1 MLSTCSADLRH
12 RGPRPLKKACASAG
26 SRGKIEANVM
36 RSVCCAITSTA
47 YYDDSY
53 QPVNSTLVGSHLPL
67 ERLYSV
73 SPSQVDALQRADAF
87 GIGTDATWSSPLSR
101 VDADAAR

>member
-12 RGPRPLKKACASAG
+12 RGPRPLKKTCASAG
-26 SRGKIEANVM
+26 